1 MELSKTKNKKQK
13 NPVVLRREEINVG
26 QKLPEI
32 SKPRNWM
39 GKDERFVKPEKK
51 GGKMEEQKYGYEGV
65 DEYSIPGESEH
76 SYASFCQRAVIT
88 HNGPDRA

>member
-51 GGKMEEQKYGYEGV
+51 GGKSLSNNKQ
-65 DEYSIPGESEH
+65 SINRNQPQCMPNELLTFFLFH
-76 SYASFCQRAVIT
+76 RNF
-88 HNGPDRA
+88 